1 MPAPR
6 DLNNDQAGDLRYHA
20 RIAYSPIDHYAG
32 WVDPDEFYYLPRAAL
47 AHLVYPSE
55 LDTLDLLCSQLSL
68 SEAAGAARHGAR
80 PPTRFEDPFW
90 AAGTVEFLLQPEAAW
105 LEADVQKLLPALL
118 SGPRYRAAKRA
129 LRARGV
135 LHDFD
140 PAARLRPRPP
150 AAAPAGP
157 DGDAAQAE
165 LRRLRRG
172 LASIRYELP
181 HARQAG
187 RDQILFRPRA
197 YLAQRWPVWFTDRN
211 WGEWAVCLALM
222 DWWGDECRARA
233 PRAHGPRAP
242 EMVVSATRD
251 QIVARSLALLPA
263 ACGQPGEH
271 DRLTAGK
278 VDDALDTLFGLGLL
292 DLDRTAGAPRYRLDL
307 RAFHQAPCPDL
318 ARLATH
324 CGLHAI
330 DDAARL
336 RLLQTLVRHSFV
348 PAGEL
353 RAVAAA
359 IDRGQRAGRAG
370 LATPEEMALL
380 TAHITE
386 RSLARRT
393 AGRATTPDPTA
404 PPPLRR
410 RSLDAELE
418 EMAKRVAP
426 GQTVQMGDPFD
437 LAARALVAVTVSLA
451 GLRGTSRGLDATQ
464 LLVSYAGAPD
474 LDAATVEAT
483 ARACSF
489 FVLQPGAG
497 QAAGQAVGLG
507 RLRGGYDADRYT
519 PRKLDANAM
528 HKLDY
533 SRPLVVVLLCE
544 RPEAQVKLRCRFRL
558 LVQGSRG

>member
-1 MPAPR
+1 M
-6 DLNNDQAGDLRYHA
+6 
-20 RIAYSPIDHYAG
+20 
-32 WVDPDEFYYLPRAAL
+32 
-47 AHLVYPSE
+47 
-55 LDTLDLLCSQLSL
+55 
-68 SEAAGAARHGAR
+68 
-80 PPTRFEDPFW
+80 
-90 AAGTVEFLLQPEAAW
+90 
-105 LEADVQKLLPALL
+105 
-118 SGPRYRAAKRA
+118 
-129 LRARGV
+129 
-135 LHDFD
+135 
-140 PAARLRPRPP
+140 
-150 AAAPAGP
+150 
-157 DGDAAQAE
+157 
-165 LRRLRRG
+165 
-172 LASIRYELP
+172 
-181 HARQAG
+181 
-187 RDQILFRPRA
+187 
-197 YLAQRWPVWFTDRN
+197 
-211 WGEWAVCLALM
+211 
-222 DWWGDECRARA
+222 
-233 PRAHGPRAP
+233 
-242 EMVVSATRD
+242 SATRD

-263 ACGQPGEH
+263 ACTQPGEH

-437 LAARALVAVTVSLA
+437 LAARA
-451 GLRGTSRGLDATQ
+451 GCDA
-464 LLVSYAGAPD
+464 
-474 LDAATVEAT
+474 
-483 ARACSF
+483 
-489 FVLQPGAG
+489 
-497 QAAGQAVGLG
+497 AAGQLCGRARLG
-507 RLRGGYDADRYT
+507 RRDGRGHR
-519 PRKLDANAM
+519 PRLQLFEPRARILPEERLEAA
-528 HKLDY
+528 
-533 SRPLVVVLLCE
+533 LLLGEAAVAELIGEE
-544 RPEAQVKLRCRFRL
+544 RPGIAETRQIYLARQAPARDRI
-558 LVQGSRG
+558 LVQQLQELYKGGCTNGLTIWTRPATLTLVLTLRYPPTRFAVPYAPGLCLSPAQSFAAAPPPHWPY